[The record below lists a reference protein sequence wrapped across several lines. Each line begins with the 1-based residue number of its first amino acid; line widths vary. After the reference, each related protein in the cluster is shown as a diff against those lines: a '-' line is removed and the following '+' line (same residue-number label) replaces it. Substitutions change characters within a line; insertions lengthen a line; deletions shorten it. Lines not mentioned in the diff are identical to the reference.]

1 MAGQSAAISLAV
13 QPAFS
18 NTTALLSP
26 VTASVAA
33 TSLGTTRR
41 LRLRLSFFVGPF
53 DHCDLLTSAR
63 TSLRRLCLPS
73 SLRSTTLS
81 LFSPLPLPLP
91 LQRSATSLHQLFSS
105 STLAA
110 VPAYFLTT
118 ALTTQP
124 DSPPSIRYHSRT
136 SIRQDLQGDI
146 LCLLDTSTHF
156 TTEGNNILYL

>member
-1 MAGQSAAISLAV
+1 MAGQSAAIFLAV

-18 NTTALLSP
+18 DATALLSP
-26 VTASVAA
+26 VTASAA
-33 TSLGTTRR
+33 TTSWNHTTHSL
-41 LRLRLSFFVGPF
+41 LRLRLFYFSVGPF
-53 DHCDLLTSAR
+53 DLCDLLTSAR

-91 LQRSATSLHQLFSS
+91 LRRSATSLHQLFSS

-124 DSPPSIRYHSRT
+124 DSRPSIRYHSRT
-136 SIRQDLQGDI
+136 SVRLR
-146 LCLLDTSTHF
+146 LL
-156 TTEGNNILYL
+156 G